1 MTLSN
6 SHPGGVADGSGGM
19 LTAGPFGRYGR
30 GEGTIWR
37 KPQVADRSGTETEM
51 ARVRARLAELDKE
64 QRQLLQEL
72 SALEAKQTAEI
83 AAKAKRPPHR
93 KFWRPR

>member
-1 MTLSN
+1 L
-6 SHPGGVADGSGGM
+6 
-19 LTAGPFGRYGR
+19 
-30 GEGTIWR
+30 
-37 KPQVADRSGTETEM
+37 

-83 AAKAKRPPHR
+83 AAQAKRPSFENAPVTNMSSSSEKVELFRNLFAGRPDVFPVRWENR
-93 KFWRPR
+93 KTGRAG